1 MKPTVSTSKCEE
13 VYVIRERIYAMLQP
27 CATTPSHF
35 PATLLYNEG
44 WLLRLIIDWFS
55 AHTIPHHPFNFLPNA
70 QWFSEALLPT
80 AFQPRYR
87 GDPLSESR
95 THADGVIGHIVIGS
109 QGKADLSL
117 RSNASQLV
125 ILEAKMFSPLSSGT
139 KNARYFDQVAR
150 SVAAIA
156 ETLNRA
162 NLHPSALSELGF
174 YVLAPQEQLA
184 RDDFTQKVSRASV
197 QQKVEQRVHEYGGEK
212 DDWYANWF
220 QPTFQRI
227 KIDVISWETI
237 IEIIGQHD
245 RTAGDSFREFYRRCI
260 EFN

>member
-1 MKPTVSTSKCEE
+1 
-13 VYVIRERIYAMLQP
+13 MLQS
-27 CATTPSHF
+27 CATAPFHF

-55 AHTIPHHPFNFLPNA
+55 LHRIPHHSFNFLPNA

-80 AFQPRYR
+80 AFQARYR

-95 THADGVIGHIVIGS
+95 THADGVIGHIVIGR
-109 QGKADLSL
+109 QGKTDLSL
-117 RSNASQLV
+117 QSNASQLV

-139 KNARYFDQVAR
+139 KNAPDFDQVAR

-184 RDDFTQKVSRASV
+184 RDDFTQKISRASV

-220 QPTFQRI
+220 QPTLQRI
-227 KIDVISWETI
+227 KIDAISWETI
-237 IEIIGQHD
+237 IETIDQHD
-245 RTAGDSFREFYRRCI
+245 KASGNSFKEFYKRCI